1 MLLFFDKNVQSGY
14 YTIHFSNKVVILKR
28 LTMSENVNKRTIE
41 NTNDDVETTS
51 PMNVEPVRKFKKPSV
66 ARKSKSSNP
75 KRVDPIYEVETTDP
89 CVSPSYSS
97 EDKSD
102 KDVSSK
108 TIHIEESFT
117 NSTCQ
122 MGKNSEMPPISS
134 TSETSSVQP
143 IHNGRKLVLLMR
155 TAQCVQ
161 FKSLIECLKE
171 LLSEVNI
178 DFIQGKGMRLVSID
192 PGRIGLLHLEVN
204 NIEYFYAN
212 GVVTAGLSMLHLYRM
227 IRSMTSGDFME
238 WRIYEDD
245 IHRME
250 IELSNSE
257 RRTKTV
263 NSIKLLDLDEV
274 DIVIPQVE
282 FDRVVSM
289 PSSELSKHVREM
301 ATVSP
306 YITIRGTRTTLEIL
320 AEGEMSSSHV
330 IIEPT
335 ASGLNWRHSEDG
347 DDIEGKY
354 FAKYIEKFTK
364 NSLAN
369 NVELFLKNNYPL
381 IMRFE
386 ISIGCLRCCI
396 APIQEKE

>member
-1 MLLFFDKNVQSGY
+1 MSQVVTIY
-14 YTIHFSNKVVILKR
+14 YSLSTSYTVVILNR
-28 LTMSENVNKRTIE
+28 LTMSEYVNKRTIE
-41 NTNDDVETTS
+41 NTNDGVETTS
-51 PMNVEPVRKFKKPSV
+51 SRDVEPVRKFKKPSV
-66 ARKSKSSNP
+66 ARKSKSSNSKP
-75 KRVDPIYEVETTDP
+75 VDKPDPVVLTNEARIIDPIYEVENPILSTEETTDL
-89 CVSPSYSS
+89 CVSPKKNPAESTKWLTPPPDYSS
-97 EDKSD
+97 GDTSSNPDKEV
-102 KDVSSK
+102 VSSK

-122 MGKNSEMPPISS
+122 MGKNSEMAPISS

-204 NIEYFYAN
+204 NIEYFYAK

-306 YITIRGTRTTLEIL
+306 YITIRGTRTTLENTCRRRDVFQ
-320 AEGEMSSSHV
+320 SCDH
-330 IIEPT
+330 
-335 ASGLNWRHSEDG
+335 
-347 DDIEGKY
+347 
-354 FAKYIEKFTK
+354 
-364 NSLAN
+364 
-369 NVELFLKNNYPL
+369 
-381 IMRFE
+381 
-386 ISIGCLRCCI
+386 
-396 APIQEKE
+396 